1 VNAADGTE
9 SLDNC
14 LEEETKFGAYSVVLK
29 SGRDLDESI
38 RGGLG
43 LTDEDMYL
51 ELHVPDSVKG
61 APRAVLGVFKE
72 GAVALA
78 DFLIEKRLS
87 PRCLIGV
94 THQNVAAPARRFL
107 NFQVISGVPEQ
118 AVDQEKAKRIDR
130 GYSKTKRALG
140 GAPRGPLCLCYQ
152 SYEAFMNFTDC
163 LREGRVTKFLSVDA
177 DRPGSPVTLLQFGVL
192 NPPSLS
198 RETLSAVW
206 GP

>member
-1 VNAADGTE
+1 MSAQPVDAADGAE

-29 SGRDLDESI
+29 SGRGLNESF

-43 LTDEDMYL
+43 LIDEDVYL
-51 ELHVPDSVKG
+51 EVHVPDSVEG
-61 APRAVLGVFKE
+61 APRAVLGAFKE

-107 NFQVISGVPEQ
+107 NFHVISGIPKQ
-118 AVDQEKAKRIDR
+118 AVDQEKAKRIDQ
-130 GYSKTKRALG
+130 GYSKTKRAQSG
-140 GAPRGPLCLCYQ
+140 VPRGPLCLCYQ
-152 SYEAFMNFTDC
+152 SYEAFVSFTEG
-163 LREGRVTKFLSVDA
+163 LRERRVAK
-177 DRPGSPVTLLQFGVL
+177 
-192 NPPSLS
+192 
-198 RETLSAVW
+198 SA
-206 GP
+206 

>member
-1 VNAADGTE
+1 MSAQPVDAADGVE

-29 SGRDLDESI
+29 SGRDLNESF

-43 LTDEDMYL
+43 LIDEDVYL
-51 ELHVPDSVKG
+51 EVHVPDSVEG
-61 APRAVLGVFKE
+61 APRAVLGAFKE

-107 NFQVISGVPEQ
+107 NFHVISGIPEQ
-118 AVDQEKAKRIDR
+118 AVDQEKAKRIDQ
-130 GYSKTKRALG
+130 GYSKTKRAQG
-140 GAPRGPLCLCYQ
+140 GVPRGPLCLCYQ
-152 SYEAFMNFTDC
+152 SYEAFMSFTEG
-163 LREGRVTKFLSVDA
+163 LRERRVAK
-177 DRPGSPVTLLQFGVL
+177 
-192 NPPSLS
+192 
-198 RETLSAVW
+198 SA
-206 GP
+206 